1 MSDARVSQPVTQE
14 AEIAKRRTPRHWL
27 PGLVF
32 VATIASSSQMP
43 PSTVELKSFDLN
55 LILQRMEDVQHQNP
69 LNLDH
74 MR

>member
-1 MSDARVSQPVTQE
+1 M
-14 AEIAKRRTPRHWL
+14 
-27 PGLVF
+27 
-32 VATIASSSQMP
+32 ATIASSSQMP